1 MIHALLVIA
10 AVLLVLWFLF
20 HATGALVNLIWI
32 AIVVLVLFWLFGMI
46 RGRSSAP

>member
-1 MIHALLVIA
+1 LIHALLVIA

-32 AIVVLVLFWLFGMI
+32 AIVVLVVLWLIGML
-46 RGRSSAP
+46 RGRSAAP